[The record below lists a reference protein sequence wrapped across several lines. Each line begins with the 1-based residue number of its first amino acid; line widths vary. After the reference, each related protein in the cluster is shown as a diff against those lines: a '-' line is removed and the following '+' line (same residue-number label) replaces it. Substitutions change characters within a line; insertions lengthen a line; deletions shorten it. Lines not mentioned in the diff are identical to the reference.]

1 MAEDFA
7 KLSKIQFW
15 KWKKQDE
22 QWGTMLSELRTAMAM
37 AQRQVGTRERE
48 RFIPSHNIIKICY
61 QNHCALQMLDS
72 RSNMVI
78 TDLLPGAPLMFLLA
92 ILAAH
97 PVYISV

>member
-1 MAEDFA
+1 MVKYKSQVEPQ
-7 KLSKIQFW
+7 SI
-15 KWKKQDE
+15 E
-22 QWGTMLSELRTAMAM
+22 QNNTSLGRY
-37 AQRQVGTRERE
+37 VGRERE

>member
-1 MAEDFA
+1 MGKGGIRVKGLGRGGIRDA
-7 KLSKIQFW
+7 KGQSCLLEIVKYEVRFFF
-15 KWKKQDE
+15 
-22 QWGTMLSELRTAMAM
+22 
-37 AQRQVGTRERE
+37 E
-48 RFIPSHNIIKICY
+48 RFIPSHNIFKICS
-61 QNHCALQMLDS
+61 QNHCALQMLDL

>member
-1 MAEDFA
+1 MCI
-7 KLSKIQFW
+7 KCVVLSKGLVPFTQLV
-15 KWKKQDE
+15 KVRR
-22 QWGTMLSELRTAMAM
+22 GMLVLALPSIRL
-37 AQRQVGTRERE
+37 RE

-97 PVYISV
+97 PVYISD